1 MIKLKDLLEL
11 RIPITVYSTRK
22 QFSKDGT
29 PVEARVRKDGSG
41 YYAEIDNKYDKSF
54 KNKSELNR
62 WLKKGGYELL
72 GYDKAYTWWL
82 N

>member
-1 MIKLKDLLEL
+1 
-11 RIPITVYSTRK
+11 
-22 QFSKDGT
+22 
-29 PVEARVRKDGSG
+29 VEARVRKDGSG

-72 GYDKAYTWWL
+72 GYDKAYT
-82 N
+82 